1 MFRELLFR
9 FLRHADTA
17 KDSSDQKE
25 MSFLNHLE
33 ELRWDLIKSLVG
45 LVIAMIVCGIFAD
58 FIVQKVLLNPLLKV
72 GLRAQVLAPYGIVLL
87 YMEAVLVCGLI
98 LSMPNT
104 LFWLW
109 RFVAPGL
116 LPKERRYISAIV
128 ALTSVC
134 FFAGV
139 AFGYFVLIPTA
150 LNFFAHFGTENL
162 SLNIAIDRY
171 VSFIL
176 ALILGAGLVFELPM
190 ATYFLAKM
198 GILTPTFMRR
208 YRRHAIVVILIIA
221 AVVTPTPDI
230 VTQLLLASPMIFLY
244 EVSILIAAIVHRR
257 KEKKEEEEKQKNEE
271 ASAPEEDASEEEKS

>member
-1 MFRELLFR
+1 VFRELLIR
-9 FLRHADTA
+9 FLRRADSA
-17 KDSSDQKE
+17 KDSDEQKE
-25 MSFLNHLE
+25 MSFLDHLE
-33 ELRWDLIKSLVG
+33 ELRWDLIKSLIG
-45 LVIAMIVCGIFAD
+45 LVVAMAVCGIYAD
-58 FIVQKVLLNPLLKV
+58 FIVQKLLLSPLLKV
-72 GLRAQVLAPYGIVLL
+72 GLKAQVLAPYGIVLL

-109 RFVAPGL
+109 KFVAPGL
-116 LPKERRYISAIV
+116 LPKERHYISAIV
-128 ALTSVC
+128 GFTSLC

-139 AFGYFVLIPTA
+139 TFGYYVLIPTA

-171 VSFIL
+171 ISFVL
-176 ALILGAGLVFELPM
+176 ALILGSGLVFELPM

-208 YRRHAIVVILIIA
+208 YRRHAFVVILIVA

-230 VTQLLLASPMIFLY
+230 VTQLLLASPMIVLY
-244 EVSILIAAIVHRR
+244 EVSILIAAVVHRKKR
-257 KEKKEEEEKQKNEE
+257 AKEE
-271 ASAPEEDASEEEKS
+271 AVSAPEEEQS